1 MYGVIAEEVEQVHKN
16 AVLYRN
22 GEPDAVDYTRF
33 IPLLIKKVQ
42 MQDKKLKYL
51 ENVVAHLIGI
61 VMNPEQVE
69 VEKVRK

>member
-1 MYGVIAEEVEQVHKN
+1 MYGVIAEEVEQVYKN

-42 MQDKKLKYL
+42 MQDKKIRNLD
-51 ENVVAHLIGI
+51 NMVTHLIGI
-61 VMNPEQVE
+61 AMHPE
-69 VEKVRK
+69 KIDYNNN

>member
-42 MQDKKLKYL
+42 MQDKRIKSL
-51 ENVVAHLIGI
+51 ESLVTHLIG
-61 VMNPEQVE
+61 VAMNHS
-69 VEKVRK
+69 